1 MSARTGVGC
10 RSLRCGKGRQAVGNG
25 GECGEGFGYDI
36 VSERLHAPQ
45 PASGSPE
52 EVFSPWKP
60 GPRWDDNKGT
70 APAMLNVFSMF
81 STAGPRLIAALIT
94 TPGLVLCE
102 CMNRGLLVWANGG
115 WPGGPAIRTRDEEA
129 AHWASTRGQM
139 LASDGRG
146 P

>member
-1 MSARTGVGC
+1 MSAHDGVGC

-60 GPRWDDNKGT
+60 GPRWDDNKVFTVTEPTLHVYIGT
-70 APAMLNVFSMF
+70 N
-81 STAGPRLIAALIT
+81 
-94 TPGLVLCE
+94 LVH
-102 CMNRGLLVWANGG
+102 VSSQ
-115 WPGGPAIRTRDEEA
+115 
-129 AHWASTRGQM
+129 H
-139 LASDGRG
+139 
-146 P
+146 